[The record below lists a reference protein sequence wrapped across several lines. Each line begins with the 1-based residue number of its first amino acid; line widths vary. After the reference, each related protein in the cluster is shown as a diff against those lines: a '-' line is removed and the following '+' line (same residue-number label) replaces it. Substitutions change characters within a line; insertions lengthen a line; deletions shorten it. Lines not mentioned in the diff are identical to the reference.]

1 MQKKGESG
9 GDDELLEESRMN
21 VGCLELEV
29 GRDAVELQGNA
40 ELRNCCRG
48 ELTYYG
54 TKSLVAY
61 R

>member
-1 MQKKGESG
+1 MQRNGRKG
-9 GDDELLEESRMN
+9 GDDELLKESRVK
-21 VGCLELEV
+21 VGYLELEV

-54 TKSLVAY
+54 TRSLVAY